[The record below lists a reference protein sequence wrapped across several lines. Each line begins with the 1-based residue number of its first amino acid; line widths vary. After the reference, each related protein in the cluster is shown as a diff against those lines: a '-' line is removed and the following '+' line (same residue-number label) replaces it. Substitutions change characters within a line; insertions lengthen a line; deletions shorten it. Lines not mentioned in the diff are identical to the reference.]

1 MKISY
6 SGQGL
11 SEIIEESDRE
21 DNDHPRRQLAK
32 LSNHEFLNQYV
43 NLNRMALFHQQYQ
56 HLMEVPLNPN
66 YSRFVYN
73 GERDAKMVKKELA

>member
-1 MKISY
+1 MKMSY

-43 NLNRMALFHQQYQ
+43 NLNRMALFHQQY
-56 HLMEVPLNPN
+56 
-66 YSRFVYN
+66 
-73 GERDAKMVKKELA
+73 